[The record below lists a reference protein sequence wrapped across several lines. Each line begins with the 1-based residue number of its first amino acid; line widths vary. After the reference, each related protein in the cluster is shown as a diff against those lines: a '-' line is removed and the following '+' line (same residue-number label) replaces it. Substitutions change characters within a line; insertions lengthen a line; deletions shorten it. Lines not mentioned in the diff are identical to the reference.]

1 MNRIDTVRDY
11 VDRVLAKLPD
21 ELDRRYA
28 YIHIYGVAQACAMI
42 AMKRGEAV
50 ELAVIAGMLHD
61 IYRYTAM
68 EGLEHAHKGAAMARD
83 ILYELGGFEETE
95 IERICNAVYHHSS
108 KRERHD
114 SFDEILKDADVMQHC
129 LYDPTVPAV
138 PNERVRYEKLKNEF
152 GLKK

>member
-1 MNRIDTVRDY
+1 MKRIDTVREY
-11 VDRVLAKLPD
+11 VDSVLAKLSN

-42 AMKRGEAV
+42 AMKRGEPV

-68 EGLEHAHKGAAMARD
+68 EGFEHAHKGAAMARD
-83 ILYELGGFEETE
+83 ILQELGGFEEEE
-95 IERICNAVYHHSS
+95 IKRICNAVYHHSS
-108 KRERHD
+108 KRERHG
-114 SFDEILKDADVMQHC
+114 SFDEVLKDADVMQHC

-138 PNERVRYEKLKNEF
+138 RNEWVRYEKLKNEF
-152 GLKK
+152 GPKE